1 MKKPTLQIKAFTGVD
16 RRSDGTVTPDNQFFS
31 MSNWHQK
38 SLGELESLK
47 GVIQK
52 NASALPGVGEV
63 IHTAFHKNV
72 GEDTKALIFF
82 KPSITGDSDFG
93 QGSVTSADFAVSGT
107 GVNHYFQVT
116 FTGAGGLYKSI
127 DDIGPIDGG
136 NPTTS
141 RAVTFD
147 PDLTSVPG
155 WVCQVNVYW
164 KFDASVIYQG
174 IFIGSLTRVNGVFPS
189 TLNARSAPVA
199 SYTVNQDFMAIPDHL
214 QVINTAGGGEL
225 LPNKVYYLGVAPFM
239 GSTTAELSNY
249 PFPRVRLYSSG
260 NASPQTVLTLILPNE
275 DSQASTRF
283 YFAHSTTNYQVAGV
297 DLGRLWAFVGQA
309 PEDLLLCSKN
319 DEIGSYNPIAI
330 DNNNYAL
337 SGGSYYAGSDSIS
350 KAGMD
355 NIIDDGSPVHFS
367 GTPVAGIT
375 NVVYW
380 LKYIGTDEARLATSL
395 DNLRNGVFI
404 DITATST
411 FGAQEFR
418 QSTVDFIIDHLP
430 VNTNNNVNM
439 TKSYL
444 YNFGSSSLTKQ
455 LGGTN
460 QQGDPF
466 RLDGAFINGLFH
478 PNIDQTTV
486 QRRYLQGFDYSAYPL
501 GSGGSGLAADN
512 IGCWVF
518 DSFDMNPEDGY
529 QLLANISDRNF
540 SKSGQSKV
548 DSGYSL
554 DPPIGSTSS
563 YLSAPDISPSLF
575 WAPDDSIMD
584 TEQFTIRTYCSNG
597 DNSLFCT
604 DGYAFKPII
613 RDFGAEAPDP
623 VTYTPRIPT
632 CKYITSFQSRLVAA
646 GGDPSF
652 QNAPNQVYYSEADNP
667 FAWGVAGAAAN
678 SINVFS
684 ARPINGLGSYSQN
697 LLDSGFA
704 SFLVVSKED
713 GLFTWDGN
721 TANGP
726 TQLYYSFGFAGPR
739 AFAVT
744 NAGPLFVAQDSI
756 YLLAGDKI
764 IPVVDELEHVLR
776 DLTKEQLAKISA
788 VFHNEKFK
796 FAYSSAAN
804 NELDTEWWFE
814 QSTFQ
819 GKPVKYISGPHTL
832 KPFTSQAS
840 TISFAGEREV
850 RISGLA
856 ADVYQRDSGKVNDG
870 VSITRTIV
878 LSRLGLQEDHALK
891 LLEEV
896 FLAVKIEADETFD
909 VAIGVEDGGTLTYSG
924 TMTGSVAVA
933 SRQLIQHFVSQRILG
948 RVNKL
953 TITNTSSNSVSL
965 FDISLIFTP
974 KGRRLFR

>member
-31 MSNWHQK
+31 LSNWHQK

-47 GVIQK
+47 GVVQK

-63 IHTAFHKNV
+63 IHTAFHKNT
-72 GEDTKALIFF
+72 GENTKALVFF
-82 KPSITGDSDFG
+82 KPSITGASDFG
-93 QGSVTSADFAVSGT
+93 EASISASNFSIAGT
-107 GVNHYFQVT
+107 GTDYFFYVT
-116 FTGAGGLYKSI
+116 LTGAGGLFKTVYI
-127 DDIGPIDGG
+127 AAVDGG
-136 NPTTS
+136 SATTNLI
-141 RAVTFD
+141 TFTTPLSGI
-147 PDLTSVPG
+147 PD
-155 WVCQVNVYW
+155 WVCQIN
-164 KFDASVIYQG
+164 IYYKAFVGLQPG
-174 IFIGSLTRVNGVFPS
+174 TFCGSLTRRGGSFPA
-189 TLNARSAPVA
+189 TATMYPPA
-199 SYTVNQDFMAIPDHL
+199 SNSLTGNTALQINPDHGA
-214 QVINTAGGGEL
+214 IFSSDIGGSL
-225 LPNKVYYLGVAPFM
+225 IPNKTYYIGVSPNLFPAA
-239 GSTTAELSNY
+239 GY
-249 PFPRVRLYSSG
+249 PFSRPYSRVRLFDASKNILSVTVPNGSTKLTYRIYFATDDLAISGTSVSRVFVFAGQSPEDVLLASRISGDSIGAYASAPISQNRIGLSDFPGGVHVESTDILTYGNGTSYEDETPFVFTGTSVAGLTSG
-260 NASPQTVLTLILPNE
+260 N
-275 DSQASTRF
+275 
-283 YFAHSTTNYQVAGV
+283 
-297 DLGRLWAFVGQA
+297 
-309 PEDLLLCSKN
+309 
-319 DEIGSYNPIAI
+319 
-330 DNNNYAL
+330 
-337 SGGSYYAGSDSIS
+337 
-350 KAGMD
+350 
-355 NIIDDGSPVHFS
+355 
-367 GTPVAGIT
+367 
-375 NVVYW
+375 VYW
-380 LKYIGTDEARLATSL
+380 IKYVNAASVRVATSL
-395 DNLRNGVFI
+395 DRCRKGIFV
-404 DITATST
+404 DITST
-411 FGAQEFR
+411 DAWTNQALV
-418 QSTVDFIIDHLP
+418 QSYVDLELDHMP
-430 VNTNNNVNM
+430 YNTNNGVNM
-439 TKSYL
+439 VKSYL
-444 YNFGSSSLTKQ
+444 SGSGPIYVSPKQ
-455 LGGTN
+455 LGGTF
-460 QQGDPF
+460 QEGDAF
-466 RLDGAFINGLFH
+466 RYDGVFINGALY
-478 PNIDQTTV
+478 PSINLKT
-486 QRRYLQGFDYSAYPL
+486 RERSYKSGFDYEEYPI
-501 GSGGSGLAADN
+501 STNAADN

-518 DSFDMNPEDGY
+518 DSLTMDPSSGH
-529 QLLANISDRNF
+529 QLLANISDKNF
-540 SKSGQSKV
+540 SATGQKKINDGSG
-548 DSGYSL
+548 
-554 DPPIGSTSS
+554 TSFEVS
-563 YLSAPDISPSLF
+563 ASNSFLAAPDISPSLF
-575 WAPDDSIMD
+575 WAPDDDIMD
-584 TEQFTIRTYCSNG
+584 TEQFTIRTYCANG

-604 DGYAFKPII
+604 DGYVFKPII
-613 RDFGAEAPDP
+613 RDVGNENPIPADA
-623 VTYTPRIPT
+623 TYTPRIPT

-646 GGDPSF
+646 GGSPSF
-652 QNAPNQVYYSEADNP
+652 QNAPNQVFYSQADNP
-667 FAWGVAGAAAN
+667 FAWGIAGAAAN

-684 ARPINGLGSYSQN
+684 AQPINGVGAYSQT

-704 SFLVVSKED
+704 SFLVISKGD
-713 GLFTWDGN
+713 GLFTW
-721 TANGP
+721 NGDTSTGA

-840 TISFAGEREV
+840 TVSFDDEREV
-850 RISGLA
+850 RISALDT
-856 ADVYQRDSGKVNDG
+856 DVYQRDSGKVNDG
-870 VSITRTIV
+870 ASITRTIV